1 MICIIHKWNGNF
13 PERLFHSLKNSL
25 VARRENHKIIHFL
38 VSKAMMLPML
48 GRVPYPVFFSP
59 LILSFFLSLCDFIF
73 PSCCTFF
80 RGPRR
85 NTLQSEFSPSSRW
98 EIFLLG
104 MPQPLLPVPLDRI
117 CQKSFLTQWQ
127 LGLLFAPSLRT
138 RTRKRVEKGKMKSTF
153 TDETCRQAFCW
164 QKWNAFGVV
173 HWGEGEMGARALI
186 SRGFSVLAAF
196 FSCRCHLHRQIH
208 KLPNF
213 HLFSHTHRTS
223 SLF

>member
-173 HWGEGEMGARALI
+173 HWGEWERELWFLEASPYLLLI
-186 SRGFSVLAAF
+186 FFFVSVPLA
-196 FSCRCHLHRQIH
+196 
-208 KLPNF
+208 
-213 HLFSHTHRTS
+213 
-223 SLF
+223 